1 MLILKRG
8 ESGGEH
14 SSLCGAWGRKE
25 LIALEEQE
33 VPSSWTSEWQAVL
46 GGTEMDRGLFLKGPG
61 GHDSEFA
68 FYVYK

>member
-1 MLILKRG
+1 M
-8 ESGGEH
+8 
-14 SSLCGAWGRKE
+14 CGARGRKE

-33 VPSSWTSEWQAVL
+33 VPISWTSEWQAVL

-61 GHDSEFA
+61 SHDSEFA